1 LSERV
6 HFSTGIIIRDTFYDN
21 IVHEKRM
28 NIRGE
33 YFNTGCLFL
42 NLDLMRQEKLSHKM
56 ISMKMVRPDLGLA
69 DQDTYNEVC
78 RNRVKLLSC
87 RYNFYITSFL
97 LNEDQKGFSKYTVCP
112 YDDRMKMLDD
122 IAVIHM
128 IHYRP
133 WKALMKENMVDV
145 TEKAEVP
152 DIKKASIAYIFDRW
166 MELYNKSPFATSR
179 KRDFISD
186 DSVPSLSSRGLISFD
201 KRGGIKFKVIQDC
214 CDGRICVS
222 YFIGR
227 IRLITKVTDPS
238 SKKDKYLIG

>member
-152 DIKKASIAYIFDRW
+152 DIKRLLSLIFLTDGWNCIISLRLQQA
-166 MELYNKSPFATSR
+166 ENVILYQM
-179 KRDFISD
+179 
-186 DSVPSLSSRGLISFD
+186 
-201 KRGGIKFKVIQDC
+201 IQY
-214 CDGRICVS
+214 RHFRAV
-222 YFIGR
+222 
-227 IRLITKVTDPS
+227 V
-238 SKKDKYLIG
+238 